1 MAAAN
6 IPLKLNNKGQATPED
21 ALRAAME
28 AINAVKIDYS
38 GMTEEQIGR
47 LRRLAAS
54 VTENANHVVSR
65 ARREFTDQV
74 SGHR

>member
-6 IPLKLNNKGQATPED
+6 IPLKLNDKGQATPEA
-21 ALRAAME
+21 ALRAALD

-54 VTENANHVVSR
+54 VAENASHVVSR

>member
-1 MAAAN
+1 MAAAT
-6 IPLKLNNKGQATPED
+6 IALKLNDKGQATPED

-28 AINAVKIDYS
+28 IINAVKIDYS

-54 VTENANHVVSR
+54 VNDNAMHLVSR
-65 ARREFTDQV
+65 SRREFADQT
-74 SGHR
+74 STRR